1 MLIDKIINFE
11 NNFAEVQSKVIEK
24 PYGRIFYDANNPLS
38 YDSNHAIINEDSDYD
53 FASKDIVNIYQSIA
67 ITPRVYTFTRN
78 KSTVG
83 QYLESKGFKKSLDE
97 ICFFVQ
103 KNKKRIG
110 IPQTLLYI
118 KRLTHIDETLN
129 ELLSSDKDQGEW
141 GYKSLLK
148 SIANENFYLLGGY
161 TDDELV
167 CIASLYNKNDI
178 SRINDV
184 FTKKDKRG
192 KGYGSQL
199 INFITDFNDKTL
211 NTISYLIAHNPSAI
225 KVYKKAGYE
234 EIKAIVRGCYWL
246 E

>member
-1 MLIDKIINFE
+1 MLIEKIIKFE

-24 PYGRIFYDANNPLS
+24 PFGKIFYDKSNPLS
-38 YDSNHAIINEDSDYD
+38 YDSNHAFINDDSDYE
-53 FASKDIVNIYQSIA
+53 FAIKEIVNFYQSID
-67 ITPRVYTFTRN
+67 ITPQVYTFSRN
-78 KSTVG
+78 KSKVG

-103 KNKKRIG
+103 KNKKIID
-110 IPQTLLYI
+110 IPQTLHV
-118 KRLTHIDETLN
+118 KRLNHIDETIN
-129 ELLSSDKDQGEW
+129 ELLCSDKEQGEW

-148 SIANENFYLLGGY
+148 SIDKENFYLFGGY
-161 TDDELV
+161 VDGELV
-167 CIASLYNKNDI
+167 CIASLYHKNDI
-178 SRINDV
+178 SRVNDV

-211 NTISYLIAHNPSAI
+211 KTVSYLYAHNPNAI

-234 EIKAIVRGCYWL
+234 EINAIVRGCYWL

>member
-1 MLIDKIINFE
+1 MLIDKIISFE
-11 NNFAEVQSKVIEK
+11 NNFAEIQSEVIEK
-24 PYGRIFYDANNPLS
+24 PYGKIFYDKNNPLS
-38 YDSNHAIINEDSDYD
+38 YDSNHAFIKEDSDYE
-53 FASKDIVNIYQSIA
+53 FAINDIVDFYQSIA

-78 KSTVG
+78 ISTVG

-97 ICFFVQ
+97 ICFYVQ
-103 KNKKRIG
+103 KNKKI
-110 IPQTLLYI
+110 IDIHQTI
-118 KRLTHIDETLN
+118 HFKRLKEIDATIY
-129 ELLSSDKDQGEW
+129 ELLSSDKEQGEW

-148 SIANENFYLLGGY
+148 SIDNENFYLFGGY
-161 TDDELV
+161 VDEELV
-167 CIASLYNKNDI
+167 CIASLYKKDDI
-178 SRINDV
+178 SRVNDV

-211 NTISYLIAHNPSAI
+211 KTISYLYAHNPNAI

-234 EIKAIVRGCYWL
+234 EINAIVRGCYWL